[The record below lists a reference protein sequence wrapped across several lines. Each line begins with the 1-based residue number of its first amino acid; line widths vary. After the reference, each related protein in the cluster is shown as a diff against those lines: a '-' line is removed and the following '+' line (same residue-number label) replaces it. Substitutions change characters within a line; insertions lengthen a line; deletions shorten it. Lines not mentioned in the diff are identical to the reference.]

1 MAPLTRS
8 WRERGREGDFANR
21 TNALWILVPSFV
33 SEPPFLPLSSS
44 FSSLGRHAFTFLG
57 RPCVACIWSL
67 AKAAGAGDIFVSKS
81 VHSLSLFPATQLPKR
96 RIRARPPSRLAI
108 YFCACCRRR
117 KLLSS
122 NSMTTLRS
130 QSHANAHTL
139 FRLANSQQFA
149 YIRPI
154 HDYNARRRRRG
165 AMLRDRRLWDTRC
178 LPPNRGCSTRFSV
191 GVFGGPNTVHPAAIP
206 LLEFILMVSE

>member
-1 MAPLTRS
+1 MLRGLAASVGRMAPLTRS
-8 WRERGREGDFANR
+8 EREREGERLISQTERAR
-21 TNALWILVPSFV
+21 RILVPSFV
-33 SEPPFLPLSSS
+33 SEPPSHCRVPFLPWVATLLRSSAGLVS
-44 FSSLGRHAFTFLG
+44 AS
-57 RPCVACIWSL
+57 IWSL
-67 AKAAGAGDIFVSKS
+67 AKAAGTGDIFVSKS
-81 VHSLSLFPATQLPKR
+81 VHSLSLFLATQLPKR

-117 KLLSS
+117 KLLPS

-154 HDYNARRRRRG
+154 HDYNARRRKEG
-165 AMLRDRRLWDTRC
+165 AKLRDRWL
-178 LPPNRGCSTRFSV
+178 
-191 GVFGGPNTVHPAAIP
+191 
-206 LLEFILMVSE
+206 